1 MSEATT
7 AFFKDLDRRGCEPL
21 LIKTTGTVRFDLHEG
36 AHTTHWLLRI
46 DRGQLRVSRED
57 LEADAVIGLSPGL
70 FEELAAGRE
79 HGIAASL
86 RGDLRVSGDPR
97 LFVQVERLFPG
108 NPRARGPR
116 RAFERE
122 VR

>member
-21 LIKTTGTVRFDLHEG
+21 LMKITATVRFDLHEG
-36 AHTTHWLLRI
+36 AHTSHWFVRI

-57 LEADAVIGLSPGL
+57 RAADAVIGLSPEL

-86 RGDLRVSGDPR
+86 RGDLTVSGDPR

-108 NPRARGPR
+108 DPRSRGPR
-116 RAFERE
+116 RVVERE

>member
-7 AFFKDLDRRGCEPL
+7 AFFRDLDQRGYEPL
-21 LIKTTGTVRFDLHEG
+21 LMRATATVRFDLHEG
-36 AHTTHWLLRI
+36 AHTTHWFLRI
-46 DRGQLRVSRED
+46 DRGRLRVSRED
-57 LEADAVIGLSPGL
+57 LEADAVIGLSPAL

-79 HGIAASL
+79 HAIAASL

>member
-7 AFFKDLDRRGCEPL
+7 AFFKDLDRRGYEPL
-21 LIKTTGTVRFDLHEG
+21 LMKTTGTVRFDLHEG
-36 AHTTHWLLRI
+36 AHTTHWLVRI

-57 LEADAVIGLSPGL
+57 LEADAAIGLSPAL
-70 FEELAAGRE
+70 FEEMAAGRE

-86 RGDLRVSGDPR
+86 RGDLTVSGDPR
-97 LFVQVERLFPG
+97 LFVQLERLFPG
-108 NPRARGPR
+108 DPRSRGPR
-116 RAFERE
+116 PAFERE